1 MFDLICFGSA
11 TRDIFIDTG
20 LREFKRKI
28 AYEIGSK
35 IPIKKL
41 HMDIGGVG
49 INVAVGTSRMGI
61 KTGYFGKF
69 GDDEASETI
78 LKTLKREK
86 IKFLGK
92 KTEGI
97 TGYGFILDS
106 YERHRTILTH
116 HGLNDNIKESDVN
129 KSGLKTKWIFLS
141 SLRGDS
147 IKTEEKLVYWAK
159 KHGIKTAFNMD
170 AEVLKK
176 YNVDLKEILSHIDL
190 IIMNKEEAKHLVSG
204 NSSKELTEKIS
215 KMGPKIVIVTD
226 GENPV
231 YVQEGNEKYTLK
243 PPKTK
248 VVEVTGAGDAFIS
261 GFLSGYIKTQ
271 NTELSLK
278 IALANAQSVIQHYGA
293 HNKLLSWKEAIT
305 KAHISP
311 QSI

>member
-61 KTGYFGKF
+61 KTAYFGKF
-69 GDDEASETI
+69 GDDEASDAI
-78 LKTLKREK
+78 LKILKKEK
-86 IKFLGK
+86 INFLGK
-92 KTEGI
+92 RTKGI

-106 YERHRTILTH
+106 FERHRTILTY
-116 HGLNDNIKESDVN
+116 HGLNDDIKESEVN
-129 KSGLKTKWIFLS
+129 KSKLKTKWLFLS

-170 AEVLKK
+170 AKVLRKYNIDLKK
-176 YNVDLKEILSHIDL
+176 ILKNID
-190 IIMNKEEAKHLVSG
+190 IVIMNKEEAKHLVSG
-204 NSSKELTEKIS
+204 KTGKELSERIS
-215 KMGPKIVIVTD
+215 KLGPKIAIVTD
-226 GENPV
+226 GENLIFA
-231 YVQEGNEKYTLK
+231 QEGDKSYEIK
-243 PPKTK
+243 PPRTK
-248 VVEVTGAGDAFIS
+248 IVEVTGAGDAFIS
-261 GFLSGYIKTQ
+261 GFLSSYIKTRD
-271 NTELSLK
+271 TSLSLK
-278 IALANAQSVIQHYGA
+278 MAVLNAQSVIQHYGA
-293 HNKLLSWKEAIT
+293 HNKLLSWKEVMI
-305 KAHISP
+305 KVKNRP